1 MTIGCFYKNIHTESP
16 VSSRLLNFCCFVG
29 RIKCPAYIGCGDTPT
44 KNTNLVNLT
53 TELEMSIF
61 FFLFFF
67 FLFLCV
73 CTGTFHGLLKGY
85 FNINF
90 KLECFKIHYSFCV
103 CVFIL
108 VVLQEGLITAY
119 TRKMVPIK
127 NERVHS
133 L

>member
-1 MTIGCFYKNIHTESP
+1 
-16 VSSRLLNFCCFVG
+16 
-29 RIKCPAYIGCGDTPT
+29 
-44 KNTNLVNLT
+44 
-53 TELEMSIF
+53 MSIF
-61 FFLFFF
+61 FYVCFLLLLF
-67 FLFLCV
+67 FLCV

-90 KLECFKIHYSFCV
+90 KLECFIIHYSFCV

>member
-1 MTIGCFYKNIHTESP
+1 MC
-16 VSSRLLNFCCFVG
+16 V
-29 RIKCPAYIGCGDTPT
+29 
-44 KNTNLVNLT
+44 
-53 TELEMSIF
+53 
-61 FFLFFF
+61 
-67 FLFLCV
+67 CV

-90 KLECFKIHYSFCV
+90 KLEYITLFV
-103 CVFIL
+103 LCVFIL